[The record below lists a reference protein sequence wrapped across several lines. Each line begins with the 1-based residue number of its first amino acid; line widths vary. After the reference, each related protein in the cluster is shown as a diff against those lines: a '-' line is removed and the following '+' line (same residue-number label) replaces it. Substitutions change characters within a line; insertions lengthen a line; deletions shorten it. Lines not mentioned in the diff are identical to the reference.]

1 MFVAYAPLEENL
13 TAAVGV
19 TIPTFEG
26 ASPTLSTTTSLITII
41 FFMLIGGAAF
51 YRYVMAGIY
60 RLEASENGV
69 RKSNEAFKGATF
81 GVLGVFLMFLI
92 FFTFNRDILLS
103 DVGLGAL
110 RSGGVARSGSAVLTG
125 NRNIATRSGEPAT
138 CGSKEE
144 VIMKISSQSGICGGT
159 ACTFISGC
167 AYSQYASIIKSEAQS
182 AGIDPKVVAVIMC
195 KESQAKP
202 NAQGRNPNG
211 TYDCGLMQVNQATPC
226 DANSLD
232 PQQNIRRGVALI
244 KQKTSAVN
252 QSYSGIP
259 QRLGVFA
266 SYNCCANGTTP
277 HAPSAD
283 CTTSSGFPFSIPKWA
298 CPLNPGEGQ
307 YNMCSVKNYVCGID
321 ACVSQIQL

>member
-69 RKSNEAFKGATF
+69 RRSNEAFKGATF

-110 RSGGVARSGSAVLTG
+110 RSKPVAAGGGGAAPVTPGGQAPTTPAGPLPTGACKRSTCTAADLPRVTGSNDQSIRSELSSAGVSVNVGACSSIGQTG
-125 NRNIATRSGEPAT
+125 CTNVGGMPSDVVSMLKSLKSACNCSVTVS
-138 CGSKEE
+138 
-144 VIMKISSQSGICGGT
+144 GGT
-159 ACTFISGC
+159 EWWSHSSHG
-167 AYSQYASIIKSEAQS
+167 
-182 AGIDPKVVAVIMC
+182 P
-195 KESQAKP
+195 
-202 NAQGRNPNG
+202 
-211 TYDCGLMQVNQATPC
+211 
-226 DANSLD
+226 
-232 PQQNIRRGVALI
+232 
-244 KQKTSAVN
+244 
-252 QSYSGIP
+252 
-259 QRLGVFA
+259 GVFA
-266 SYNCCANGTTP
+266 VDLRIPQSGGVPNLNDPLYVFLKSQTSLGSSSLCHTTV
-277 HAPSAD
+277 SW
-283 CTTSSGFPFSIPKWA
+283 SGWKFCDEKSGATVNSTNRHWH
-298 CPLNPGEGQ
+298 
-307 YNMCSVKNYVCGID
+307 
-321 ACVSQIQL
+321 VSK